1 MIYHFLDFLQ
11 AQQIMYVNPM
21 QYITVRAAV
30 ALAFSL
36 LTSIYFGPM
45 LIAALHRLKAGQPFR
60 TTTLKDAPDLSKMHA
75 AKKGVPTMG
84 GILILGTLLG
94 TVLLFCN
101 LLNPF
106 TWLLILVAAGFGM
119 LGFLDDYLKI
129 TKRNSDG
136 LSPRYKMIGQVVL
149 GLFVGAYLYLFGMTS
164 VAPVTYVYYEAVGG
178 MQGPFN
184 GYGHILVPFFKWAY
198 PAIGAYFIL
207 YAMAVLVG
215 SSNAVNL
222 TDGLDGLCI
231 GITTLVT
238 LSFMVVAYL
247 VSNKNHAT
255 YLMLPYVSRA
265 DEVVV
270 FLGALTG
277 ASLGFLWFNAHP
289 ADMFMGD
296 TGSMAL
302 GGILGTVAL
311 ITKQEL
317 LLGIIGGIF
326 VIETLSVVIQVGS
339 MRLRNRR
346 VFLMSPIHHHYER
359 KGVPESKIIIRFW
372 IVTALLALIGL
383 ASMKIR

>member
-1 MIYHFLDFLQ
+1 MIYHFLNFLQ
-11 AQQIMYVNPM
+11 SKQVMYVNPM
-21 QYITVRAAV
+21 QYITVRTAV

-45 LIAALHRLKAGQPFR
+45 LIAALHRLKAGQPFC
-60 TTTLKDAPDLSKMHA
+60 TTTSEDAPDLSKMHA

-94 TVLLFCN
+94 SVLLFCN
-101 LLNPF
+101 LLNPYV
-106 TWLLILVAAGFGM
+106 WLLVLVAAGFGM
-119 LGFLDDYLKI
+119 LGFIDDYLKV

-136 LSPRYKMIGQVVL
+136 LSPRHKIVGQVGL
-149 GLFVGAYLYLFGMTS
+149 GLFVGAYLYIFGMTD
-164 VAPVTYVYYEAVGG
+164 VAPVTYVYYESVGG
-178 MQGPFN
+178 MQGPFT
-184 GYGHILVPFFKWAY
+184 GYGHILFPFFKWAY
-198 PAIGAYFIL
+198 LSIGAFFIL
-207 YAMAVLVG
+207 YTMVVLVG
-215 SSNAVNL
+215 TSNAVNL

-238 LSFMVVAYL
+238 LTFIVVAYL
-247 VSNKNHAT
+247 ASNKNLSN

-317 LLGIIGGIF
+317 LLGIVGGIF
-326 VIETLSVVIQVGS
+326 VFETLSVMIQVGS
-339 MRLRNRR
+339 MRLRKRR
-346 VFLMSPIHHHYER
+346 VFLMTPIHHHYER

-383 ASMKIR
+383 ASLKIR